1 MSKRLVVPSFSLC
14 LFACSL
20 WLVSSPL
27 TAQSK
32 AGSLG
37 LFESQSDVG
46 SVTPAG
52 TAVYDPATGVYTLTS
67 AGTNLWATTDGFHFV
82 WKKMSGDLSL
92 TADIDFPIKAGDHN
106 PHRKAILIF
115 RQSLDADAV
124 YADAAL
130 HGAGLTAL
138 QSRAAKGAE
147 TTGLELNITAP
158 RRLRLTKRGDTI
170 SMFLSMTGE
179 PLHPAG
185 ASSKLHL
192 DGPFYVGIGLCSHDP
207 KVVET
212 ATFSHVELKELAPPA
227 AAAPVVISTLQ
238 TIAATDDTRREIVY
252 TERGRIEAPNWT
264 KDNLELVF
272 DGNGR
277 MFKIP
282 VQSGTPTEIDT
293 GDATGCTG
301 SHGLSPDGKLL
312 AITCTTPAYP
322 GRHVF
327 IIPSAGGTP
336 RVVTEHPDSY
346 FHSWSPDGKTIAFT
360 RPSHGSSNILSI
372 PIEGGAETALT
383 TGTGISDDPDYS
395 ADGRHIYFNSDRS
408 GSMEIWRM
416 KADGS
421 QPEQITFDGLNSWT
435 PHPSPDGKWIVFV
448 SYGKGTTG
456 HLANKDVALRILS
469 ATSTA
474 TATADNKI
482 RVLTNFVGGDGSMN
496 VSFWSPDSKNL
507 AFVSYELIPAEDV
520 DAAK

>member
-1 MSKRLVVPSFSLC
+1 MSKRLVGAPLSLC
-14 LFACSL
+14 LFACAL
-20 WLVSSPL
+20 WLYSAPL
-27 TAQSK
+27 IAQTNS
-32 AGSLG
+32 GSLG
-37 LFESQSDVG
+37 VFEGQTDVG

-52 TAVYDPATGVYTLTS
+52 TAVYDAATGVYTLTA
-67 AGTNLWATTDGFHFV
+67 AGTNLWSTVDGFHLV
-82 WKKMSGDLSL
+82 WKKMSGDLALS
-92 TADIDFPIKAGDHN
+92 ADINFPVTAGEHN

-115 RQSLDADAV
+115 RQTLDADAV

-130 HGAGLTAL
+130 HGVGLTAL
-138 QSRAAKGAE
+138 QSRTAKGAE
-147 TTGLELNITAP
+147 TTGLELDIAAP
-158 RRLRLTKRGDTI
+158 RRLRLTKRGDTFTMFM
-170 SMFLSMTGE
+170 SMAGE

-185 ASSKLHL
+185 ASIKLHL

-207 KVVET
+207 NVVEK
-212 ATFSHVELKELAPPA
+212 ATFSNLELKELAPA
-227 AAAPVVISTLQ
+227 VLFSALE
-238 TIAATDDTRREIVY
+238 TIGATDSTRREIVY
-252 TERGRIEAPNWT
+252 SEPGRFQAPNWT
-264 KDNLELVF
+264 KDNLNLIF
-272 DGNGR
+272 NDSGH
-277 MFKIP
+277 MFTIP
-282 VQSGTPTEIDT
+282 VKGGTPAKIDT
-293 GDATGCTG
+293 GDATDCTG

-312 AITCTTPAYP
+312 AITCTAPAYA

-336 RVVTEHPDSY
+336 RIVTEHPDSY

-360 RPSHGSSNILSI
+360 RPSHGSGNILSI
-372 PIEGGAETALT
+372 PIEGGAETTLT

-395 ADGRHIYFNSDRS
+395 ADGKYIYFNSDRS

-416 KADGS
+416 KADGD

-469 ATSTA
+469 
-474 TATADNKI
+474 TADNKI

-496 VSFWSPDSKNL
+496 VNFWSPDSKNL

-520 DAAK
+520 DFGK

>member
-1 MSKRLVVPSFSLC
+1 MSRKLVVPSFSLC

-20 WLVSSPL
+20 WLFS
-27 TAQSK
+27 AQVIAQTK

-37 LFESQSDVG
+37 IFEGQSDVG

-92 TADIDFPIKAGDHN
+92 SADIDFPVKTGDHS

-115 RQSLDADAV
+115 RQTLDADAV

-147 TTGLELNITAP
+147 TTGLEFIIATP
-158 RRLRLTKRGDTI
+158 QRLRIIKRGDTI
-170 SMFLSMTGE
+170 TMFLSMAGE

-185 ASSKLHL
+185 AAIKLHF
-192 DGPFYVGIGLCSHDP
+192 DGTFYVGIGLCSHDP

-212 ATFSHVELKELAPPA
+212 ATFSKVELKELAPPA
-227 AAAPVVISTLQ
+227 ATAPVLVSTLE

-252 TERGRIEAPNWT
+252 TEAGRMQAPNWT
-264 KDNLELVF
+264 KDNLNLIF
-272 DGNGR
+272 NDSGH
-277 MFKIP
+277 MFTIP
-282 VQSGTPTEIDT
+282 VKGGTPTRIDT
-293 GDATGCTG
+293 GDATDCTG

-312 AITCTTPAYP
+312 AITCTTPAFP

-327 IIPSAGGTP
+327 IIPSGGGTP
-336 RVVTEHPDSY
+336 RIVTEHPDSY
-346 FHSWSPDGKTIAFT
+346 FHSWSPDGKTITFT
-360 RPSHGSSNILSI
+360 RPSHGSLSILSI

-395 ADGRHIYFNSDRS
+395 ADGKYIYFNSDRS
-408 GSMEIWRM
+408 GAMEIWRM

-448 SYGKGTTG
+448 SYGKGTSG

-469 ATSTA
+469 
-474 TATADNKI
+474 TADNTI

-496 VSFWSPDSKNL
+496 VSFWSPASKNL

-520 DAAK
+520 DAAKWQN